1 MSVTDIWVLCAPKNS
16 AFEIQERLRSLGLT
30 PNWLPQPNTP
40 GTVQARIVADLEDSK
55 VVSLSESM
63 IRLGVAFEITQ
74 LSYEPALILGHPGL
88 GLKRLA
94 LDASGEIVIRVGQL
108 ERLLTEAGGNV
119 SELERLIRLEK
130 GTAWLDLLEPYRLAS
145 LRVSQLP
152 RAV

>member
-1 MSVTDIWVLCAPKNS
+1 MSATDIWVLCAPKNS
-16 AFEIQERLRSLGLT
+16 GFEIQERLSSLGLT

-40 GTVQARIVADLEDSK
+40 GTVQARLAADLEDSI
-55 VVSLSESM
+55 VASLSDSL

-74 LSYEPALILGHPGL
+74 LSSEPCLILGHPGL

-94 LDASGEIVIRVGQL
+94 LDASGELVIRIGQL
-108 ERLLTEAGGNV
+108 ERLLAEAGGSR
-119 SELERLIRLEK
+119 SELERLIRIEK

>member
-1 MSVTDIWVLCAPKNS
+1 MSASDIWVLCAPKNS
-16 AFEIQERLRSLGLT
+16 AFEIQERLRSLELT

-40 GTVQARIVADLEDSK
+40 GTVQARITADLEDSK
-55 VVSLSESM
+55 VASLSESL
-63 IRLGVAFEITQ
+63 IRLGAAFEITQ
-74 LSYEPALILGHPGL
+74 LSSEPALVLGHPGL

-94 LDASGEIVIRVGQL
+94 IDASGEIVIRVGQL
-108 ERLLTEAGGNV
+108 ERLLTEAGGSR
-119 SELERLIRLEK
+119 SELERLIRIEK

>member
-1 MSVTDIWVLCAPKNS
+1 MSVTDIWVLCAPVNS
-16 AFEIQERLRSLGLT
+16 RFEITERLAELGVT
-30 PNWLPQPNTP
+30 PSWLPQPNTP
-40 GTVQARIVADLEDSK
+40 GTIQARISAGLRDSDVAA
-55 VVSLSESM
+55 LSHFL

-74 LSYEPALILGHPGL
+74 FSSEPCLILGHPGL

-94 LDASGEIVIRVGQL
+94 IDASGEIVIRVGQL
-108 ERLLTEAGGNV
+108 ERLLAEAGGSR